1 MKKAVLILFLSVS
14 AVFLLSFSVSA
25 NEYYDFSELKESVSE
40 DIFESMT
47 DDTRAAFNALGISDL
62 SFDKLYKVSL
72 KSLLTYFTP
81 EIKDKLKNVFSSFFE
96 LFSTVLILSAFG
108 VLTQGGGINNT
119 LMLFGSAVIVLLTF
133 GNISDVINSCLS
145 VIKLSAGFMASYVPV
160 FTLIISF
167 SGNPASALV
176 YNSFVLGLTE
186 VMSVVIGGGLVD
198 FIGCFL
204 CLAISFSFNEILNTN
219 KLINVANKITTIVL
233 GISGSLFSG
242 ILTVKNIMAVSLDGL
257 SVKGVRFLLSSF
269 IPVIGS
275 SISEAYSS
283 VLGSINLIKGSVA
296 AIGILAVVIINLPVI
311 VEASMYYFSLSALSY
326 IAEIT
331 GCNQI
336 SILFRAIC
344 CSVRIMLLIVIF
356 QMFLLVISTGI
367 MLTFRS

>member
-1 MKKAVLILFLSVS
+1 MLILFVSVS
-14 AVFLLSFSVSA
+14 AVFFFSFSVSA
-25 NEYYDFSELKESVSE
+25 NDYYDFSELKESLYDE
-40 DIFESMT
+40 MFESMS
-47 DDTRAAFNALGISDL
+47 DETRVAFEALGITDL
-62 SFDKLYKVSL
+62 NFENIYKVSV
-72 KSLLTYFTP
+72 KSLLSYFTP
-81 EIKDKLKNVFSSFFE
+81 EIKNKMSNVFGNFFE
-96 LFSTVLILSAFG
+96 LFSMVLILCAFG
-108 VLTQGGGINNT
+108 VLIQGGGISNA
-119 LMLFGSAVIVLLTF
+119 LMLFGNSVIVLLTF

-145 VIKLSAGFMASYVPV
+145 AIKLSSGFMASYVPI

-167 SGNPASALV
+167 SGNPASALI

-186 VMSVVIGGGLVD
+186 VMSMLIGNGMVD

-204 CLAISFSFNEILNTN
+204 CLATTFSFNEILNTN
-219 KLINVANKITTIVL
+219 KLINVANKITSLVL

-242 ILTVKNIMAVSLDGL
+242 ILTVKNIMAVSVDGL
-257 SVKGVRFLLSSF
+257 SVKGVRFLLSTF

-283 VLGSINLIKGSVA
+283 IVGSISLIKGSVA
-296 AIGILAVVIINLPVI
+296 AIGILAVIIINFPVI

-336 SILFRAIC
+336 SVLFKAIC
-344 CSVRIMLLIVIF
+344 SAVRIILLIVVF

-367 MLTFRS
+367 MLAFRS